1 MTSLRDQRIAKIACG
16 SSHSIAYAYGVPTS
30 TAEFSPV
37 SFLNP
42 HDPLG
47 SSLLSAKET
56 EEPGDQNEKKRPSL
70 THIIVSLKTLSKC
83 QEALGH
89 VLTALQI
96 AYARD
101 TIVNALQGVVMTSV
115 QEKDSETEAKS
126 PIELTSGVPISSLVS
141 DDGVAGHAPHTVA
154 SDLEEFTSQLTV
166 EDARVMVDLLKLAVS
181 KRVGE
186 KGKETLSEILTAMGK
201 ANPEVP
207 LSYIVIC
214 RTLY

>member
-1 MTSLRDQRIAKIACG
+1 MTSLRDHRIAKICCG
-16 SSHSIAYAYGVPTS
+16 SSHSLAYAYGVPTS
-30 TAEFSPV
+30 TAEFSSV

-47 SSLLSAKET
+47 SSRLSAKES
-56 EEPGDQNEKKRPSL
+56 EDSGDQSEKKRPSL

-126 PIELTSGVPISSLVS
+126 PIELTSGVPFSSLEGGA
-141 DDGVAGHAPHTVA
+141 DHASQTVA

-201 ANPEVP
+201 ANPEVGTAHVCHV
-207 LSYIVIC
+207 YV
-214 RTLY
+214 T